1 MRKKITKRSLFLA
14 IVAVLALSAGAL
26 AYWTTTGAGGGT
38 GTVAASGGTLTLTA
52 SIDTPANMYPGGSS
66 NVTYTATNPGSTS
79 LRVAAV
85 TTTVDAAAAG
95 CADGDFDVTS
105 ATQNVTVAPGATV
118 TLPTKGVLSFAN
130 DATNSQ
136 DACKGTGLTLTSS
149 SN

>member
-1 MRKKITKRSLFLA
+1 MRNKITRRSLFLA
-14 IVAVLALSAGAL
+14 IAAVLALSAGAA
-26 AYWTTTGAGGGT
+26 AYWTTTGAGGG
-38 GTVAASGGTLTLTA
+38 SGSVVSSADALVLTA
-52 SIDTPANMYPGGSS
+52 TIDTPANMYPGGSS
-66 NVTYTATNPGSTS
+66 DVTYTAENPGSTS

-85 TTTVDAAAAG
+85 TTTVNAAAAG
-95 CADGDFDVTS
+95 CADGDFSVTS

-136 DACKGTGLTLTSS
+136 DACKGTALTLTSS